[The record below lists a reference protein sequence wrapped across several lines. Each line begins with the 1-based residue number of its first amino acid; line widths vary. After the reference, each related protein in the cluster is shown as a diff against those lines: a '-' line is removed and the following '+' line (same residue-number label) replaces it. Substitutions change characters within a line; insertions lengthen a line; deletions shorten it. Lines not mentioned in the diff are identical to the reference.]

1 MEDSNKILL
10 ESISKE
16 TTKKIVKQMEE
27 SIYNIYI
34 NNKNKGN
41 GFFVKIQNK
50 NKLKKVLITS
60 NNIIG
65 KRDINN
71 EKSIEILLNNEKKIN
86 IKLDKIRKNI

>member
-1 MEDSNKILL
+1 MEELNKILF

-41 GFFVKIQNK
+41 GFFVKIPK
-50 NKLKKVLITS
+50 
-60 NNIIG
+60 
-65 KRDINN
+65 
-71 EKSIEILLNNEKKIN
+71 
-86 IKLDKIRKNI
+86 

>member
-1 MEDSNKILL
+1 MEELYKILL

-41 GFFVKIQNK
+41 
-50 NKLKKVLITS
+50 
-60 NNIIG
+60 
-65 KRDINN
+65 
-71 EKSIEILLNNEKKIN
+71 
-86 IKLDKIRKNI
+86 